1 MYNKVWPCSH
11 IYLHGGIFTHVT
23 DCVQMKPIKRMLTEK
38 PHRIYRTKGVAV
50 KKIILTGGGTAGHV
64 TPNCALVPTL
74 KQRGYALEYIGTRS
88 GIEFE
93 LIRREKLRFH
103 TIAAGKLRR
112 YLDLKNLTDL
122 FLIGLGFLQSFFILL
137 TSRPVAIFSKGGF
150 VSVPVVWSAWF
161 LRIPVVIHES
171 DISPG
176 LANRLALPFA
186 NNICYSFLETKKY
199 LPAAKSVHTGLPIR
213 ETLLTGDAAKGK
225 RICEFTSDKPTIL
238 IIGGSLGS
246 VVINNA
252 VREALPELLTH
263 YTVCHICGR
272 GNVTDEQPGYR
283 QFSYVTDELPH
294 LFALAVIVVGRSG
307 ATTLFELLALK
318 KPNLLIPLSSGASR
332 GDQILNAESFERQG
346 FSRVLLQENLTKD
359 TLVAAIDTVYAER
372 AGMVAAMEKSSTPH
386 GVDAVVKVIESV

>member
-1 MYNKVWPCSH
+1 M
-11 IYLHGGIFTHVT
+11 
-23 DCVQMKPIKRMLTEK
+23 
-38 PHRIYRTKGVAV
+38 

-64 TPNCALVPTL
+64 TPNCALIPTL
-74 KQRGYALEYIGTRS
+74 KKRGYAIEYIGTRS

-93 LIRREKLRFH
+93 LIKRERLRFH

-137 TSRPVAIFSKGGF
+137 TSRPTAVFSKGGF

-176 LANRLALPFA
+176 LANRIALPFA
-186 NNICYSFLETKKY
+186 NKICYSFPETKKY
-199 LPAAKSVHTGLPIR
+199 LPAVKSVHTGLPIR
-213 ETLLTGDAAKGK
+213 KALLCGNAAEGK
-225 RICEFTSDKPTIL
+225 RICGFTSDKPTML

-246 VVINNA
+246 VAINNA
-252 VREALPELLTH
+252 VREALPELLAN
-263 YTVCHICGR
+263 YTICHICGR
-272 GNVTDEQPGYR
+272 GNATDEQPGYR

-294 LFALAVIVVGRSG
+294 LFALAAIVVGRSG

-318 KPNLLIPLSSGASR
+318 KPSLLIPLSAGASR
-332 GDQILNAESFERQG
+332 GDQILNAASFEKQG
-346 FSRVLLQENLTKD
+346 FCHVLLQENLT
-359 TLVAAIDTVYAER
+359 THALVAAVDAVYAER
-372 AGMVAAMEKSSTPH
+372 AEMVAAMEKSSTPN
-386 GVDAVVKVIESV
+386 GVNAVVKVIESV